1 MPMDRAT
8 TSLHHSITADGRLS
22 SLAVVTLVLLA
33 LGGCSSTPHPVP
45 EAVRTAARPG
55 AAAQGEPQ
63 RGGARADE
71 DIGTSAARTA
81 LAMRGK
87 PYRYGGYSPQGFDC
101 SGLVHYSYAQAGGA
115 LPRNTNGLWA
125 RSRAI
130 DRGEIRPGDLLFFH
144 QDGKRNSHV
153 GIYIGGNRFVH
164 APSRGKQVS
173 TASLS
178 DPYWRQ
184 HFSAAKRPVL

>member
-1 MPMDRAT
+1 MPMNF
-8 TSLHHSITADGRLS
+8 ITA
-22 SLAVVTLVLLA
+22 SLRHCVTSRRRAPWLAASALVLA
-33 LGGCSSTPHPVP
+33 LGGCSSTPQAP
-45 EAVRTAARPG
+45 ESDRSIARPG
-55 AAAQGEPQ
+55 KPQAAPQHSGKTEVEIGESAAQN
-63 RGGARADE
+63 
-71 DIGTSAARTA
+71 A

-115 LPRNTNGLWA
+115 LPRNTNGLWV